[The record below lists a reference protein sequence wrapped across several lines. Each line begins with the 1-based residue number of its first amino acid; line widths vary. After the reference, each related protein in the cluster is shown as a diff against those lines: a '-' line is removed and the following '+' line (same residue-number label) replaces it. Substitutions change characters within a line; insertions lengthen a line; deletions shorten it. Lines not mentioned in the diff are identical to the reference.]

1 MTLRRLNSA
10 GQRRE
15 CDEAALP
22 QLRGGVAINKPLHSI
37 AIPGQRKQLRAERE
51 GERERASKRTGERGE
66 IHGTHLACG
75 TPPCRLRKSPD
86 ERITTCAVS
95 TLGPNEHRAAVLQC

>member
-1 MTLRRLNSA
+1 MTLRRLSSA

-22 QLRGGVAINKPLHSI
+22 QLRRGVAINKPLHSI

-51 GERERASKRTGERGE
+51 GEIERASEQADGREGRDPR
-66 IHGTHLACG
+66 HS
-75 TPPCRLRKSPD
+75 PRLRHPAMPTAKIP
-86 ERITTCAVS
+86 
-95 TLGPNEHRAAVLQC
+95 